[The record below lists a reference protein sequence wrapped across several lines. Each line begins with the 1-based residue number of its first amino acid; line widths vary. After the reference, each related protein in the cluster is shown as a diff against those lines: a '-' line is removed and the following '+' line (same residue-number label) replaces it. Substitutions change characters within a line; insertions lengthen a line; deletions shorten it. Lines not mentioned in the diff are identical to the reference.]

1 MIKHFIVILIGLNFL
16 FSGCQQ
22 TEGNNLIQTKDES
35 PYCIDPDLKKTISIS
50 DLYEQDIH
58 DQISLTGKVSYD
70 ENDLVAFKSLIQG
83 VVTKVNFEV
92 GDFVEKGKVLAV
104 VKSAE
109 INDLAKERRLQ
120 QNQVELLKKQ
130 IKTKQELMHDGLASQ
145 PEVAELEFQLS
156 AAQLEVEKISNALN
170 IYRSIDKEQ
179 FQILAPK
186 DGYIVQKSIS
196 AGQTISTD
204 AEASLFS
211 ISNLKKVWVMINVY
225 ANNLKFIHIGDE
237 VKVRTVAY
245 PDRIYQGKIDK
256 IYNVFDDNEHVTKA
270 RVVLEN
276 VDLNLM
282 PGLSADIII
291 NKQNILGKAYAVPK
305 NALVFA
311 NNRNYVVLYKGDCA
325 VEVRKVTPIS
335 SNEEFVYVEEKF
347 EEKEQVISSNALIIF
362 EEIKK

>member
-1 MIKHFIVILIGLNFL
+1 MNEEENTPF
-16 FSGCQQ
+16 
-22 TEGNNLIQTKDES
+22 
-35 PYCIDPDLKKTISIS
+35 CIDSLLKKSITIV
-50 DLYEQDIH
+50 DVKEQEIH
-58 DQISLTGKVSYD
+58 DQLSLTGKVGYD

-83 VVTKVNFEV
+83 VVMRVNFEV
-92 GDFVEKGKVLAV
+92 GDFVKKGKVLAV

-109 INDLAKERRLQ
+109 INELAKERRMQ
-120 QNQVELLKKQ
+120 QSQVELLKTQ
-130 IKTKQELMHDGLASQ
+130 IKTKKELLIDGLAAQ
-145 PEVAELEFQLS
+145 PELAELQFQLR
-156 AAQLEVEKISNALN
+156 AAELEVEKISNSLKM
-170 IYRSIDKEQ
+170 YRSIDGEQ

-186 DGYIVQKSIS
+186 DGYIVQKNIS
-196 AGQTISTD
+196 AGQTISAD
-204 AEASLFS
+204 AETPLFS
-211 ISNLKKVWVMINVY
+211 VSNLNRVWVMINVY
-225 ANNLKFIHIGDE
+225 ANNLKFIHNGDD

-256 IYNVFDDNEHVTKA
+256 VYNVFDDDEHVTKA

-291 NKQNILGKAYAVPK
+291 NKKNILGKAYALPK

-311 NNRNYVVLYKGDCA
+311 NNRNYVVLFKGDCD

-347 EEKEQVISSNALIIF
+347 EDKEQVISSNALIVF